1 MFIYETWKNDDC
13 FLASYLYILSSLDIS
28 ILSSLDISKWW
39 QANCCSHRS
48 PESRAV
54 DTQASG
60 NCPDY
65 EVIKES
71 DKIFFMTLDVCFTIL
86 NLLLWVNHHKIIQ

>member
-13 FLASYLYILSSLDIS
+13 FLASSLY

-48 PESRAV
+48 PESRAA
-54 DTQASG
+54 DTQPRG